1 MQEQQQLSESLPQLD
16 IRYILHVLWSGKW
29 LILACMLLT
38 MALAMVNNN
47 FQKVS
52 YRAQAQLQ
60 VDAPPFLPSPGA
72 DFTSQ
77 SSYYLNIDRYFK
89 TEKQKL
95 TSRRMHLLFAERLKQ
110 QNPRFQSQSNDAI
123 AGELGGGISL
133 APVEDTNLLWLEF
146 IADDPRK
153 ASDWVNL
160 YVDLYVEENDR
171 QQGEAVK
178 QSRDVLKRQLYEIK
192 SMLASQQTQM
202 NQYAENSN
210 VPVTPEMASV
220 EFELL
225 SRYRADYEDAKAKRE
240 EEEQKLSKLEGYIAD
255 SSKLTNIPE
264 LVSSPGFRSYYNQW
278 VEANNALE
286 RLRLDGKGEEHP
298 AVTAKRVELENLR
311 KQLRNELVKYAD
323 GMRVSLSVLQN
334 REQVSQKSYSQ
345 KMAERRV
352 TSRHVA
358 EMSSFMKS
366 KENWAS
372 AFAAVEQKLRDL
384 SLQEGFVNSN
394 IKVVEHAGVGYRV
407 ATRGMNFVVLAT
419 VGGMILGMA
428 LVVLGEVINPRVKTV
443 EEIQTSLSVPALGF
457 LPRTKDFALHQIRE
471 SYNVLRTELLFNK
484 NLRQHKVIMVTSSL
498 PEEGKTTVT
507 MNLAK
512 TLAAAGDRTM
522 VVDFDLRKARL
533 RSILSTG
540 KQNGNSV
547 FSPVEGLKLR
557 VEQTQLPCL
566 HLTVADS
573 LPQNPPYLLS
583 QPSLRDFIAYLREHY
598 DWVLIDTPPVTSVT
612 DPVIMAA
619 LVDTILFVIKY
630 NFVDKRIVRNSLS
643 ALAKTHANIMGA
655 VLNDLDVKKT
665 RYYAY
670 QSYYR
675 YYSDSDA
682 K

>member
-1 MQEQQQLSESLPQLD
+1 MQDLNVSESLPQLD
-16 IRYILHVLWSGKW
+16 IRYILHVLWTGKW
-29 LILACMLLT
+29 VILACMLVA
-38 MALAMVNNN
+38 MALAAVNNN

-52 YRAQAQLQ
+52 YRAQAQIQ
-60 VDAPPFLPSPGA
+60 IDAPPFLPSPGA
-72 DFTSQ
+72 DFNSQ

-95 TSRRMHLLFAERLKQ
+95 TSRRMHLLFAGRLKQ
-110 QNPRFQSQSNDAI
+110 QNPRFQNQSSDGI

-146 IADDPRK
+146 VADDPRK
-153 ASDWVNL
+153 AADWVNL

-202 NQYAENSN
+202 NQYAESSN
-210 VPVTPEMASV
+210 LPVTPEMASV
-220 EFELL
+220 EFEMV

-240 EEEQKLSKLEGYIAD
+240 EEEQKLAKLETYIAD

-264 LVSSPGFRSYYNQW
+264 LVSSPSFRSYYIQW

-286 RLRLDGKGEEHP
+286 KLRLDGKGEEHP
-298 AVTAKRVELENLR
+298 TLVAKRTELDNLR

-323 GMRVSLSVLQN
+323 GMRVSVSVLRN
-334 REQVSQKSYSQ
+334 REQASQKSYSE

-352 TSRHVA
+352 TSRHMA
-358 EMSSFMKS
+358 EMSSFIKS

-384 SLQEGFVNSN
+384 SLQEGFVTSN
-394 IKVVEHAGVGYRV
+394 IKVVEHAGAGYRV
-407 ATRGMNFVVLAT
+407 ATRGANFFILAT
-419 VGGMILGMA
+419 LGGMILGMA

-457 LPRTKDFALHQIRE
+457 LPRTKDFGLHQIRE

-540 KQNGNSV
+540 KQNGNSI

-557 VEQTQLPCL
+557 VEQTQLPSL
-566 HLTVADS
+566 HLTVAES

-583 QPSLRDFIAYLREHY
+583 QPSLRDFISYLSDRY

-612 DPVIMAA
+612 DPVIIAA

>member
-1 MQEQQQLSESLPQLD
+1 M
-16 IRYILHVLWSGKW
+16 
-29 LILACMLLT
+29 
-38 MALAMVNNN
+38 
-47 FQKVS
+47 
-52 YRAQAQLQ
+52 
-60 VDAPPFLPSPGA
+60 
-72 DFTSQ
+72 
-77 SSYYLNIDRYFK
+77 
-89 TEKQKL
+89 
-95 TSRRMHLLFAERLKQ
+95 
-110 QNPRFQSQSNDAI
+110 
-123 AGELGGGISL
+123 
-133 APVEDTNLLWLEF
+133 
-146 IADDPRK
+146 
-153 ASDWVNL
+153 
-160 YVDLYVEENDR
+160 
-171 QQGEAVK
+171 
-178 QSRDVLKRQLYEIK
+178 
-192 SMLASQQTQM
+192 
-202 NQYAENSN
+202 
-210 VPVTPEMASV
+210 
-220 EFELL
+220 
-225 SRYRADYEDAKAKRE
+225 
-240 EEEQKLSKLEGYIAD
+240 
-255 SSKLTNIPE
+255 
-264 LVSSPGFRSYYNQW
+264 
-278 VEANNALE
+278 EANNALE
-286 RLRLDGKGEEHP
+286 KLRLDGKGEEHP
-298 AVTAKRVELENLR
+298 TVVAKRSELENLR
-311 KQLRNELVKYAD
+311 KQLRNELTKYAD
-323 GMRVSLSVLQN
+323 GMRVNLSVLHN
-334 REQVSQKSYSQ
+334 REQASQKSYSQ
-345 KMAERRV
+345 KMAERKV
-352 TSRHVA
+352 SSRHMA

-372 AFAAVEQKLRDL
+372 AFAAVEQKLRDM
-384 SLQEGFVNSN
+384 SLQEGLVNSN
-394 IKVVEHAGVGYRV
+394 IKVVEHAGAGYRV
-407 ATRGMNFVVLAT
+407 ATRGTNFVILAT
-419 VGGMILGMA
+419 LGGMILGMA
-428 LVVLGEVINPRVKTV
+428 LVVLGEIINPRVKTV
-443 EEIQTSLSVPALGF
+443 EEIQTSLGVPALGF

-540 KQNGNSV
+540 KQDGQSV

-557 VEQTQLPCL
+557 VEQTQLPTL

-583 QPSLRDFIAYLREHY
+583 QPSLRDFISYLRDRY

-643 ALAKTHANIMGA
+643 ALVKTHANIMGA

>member
-16 IRYILHVLWSGKW
+16 IRYILHLLWSGKW
-29 LILACMLLT
+29 VILACMLLA
-38 MALAMVNNN
+38 MALAMVNNS

-77 SSYYLNIDRYFK
+77 SGYYLNIDRYFK

-95 TSRRMHLLFAERLKQ
+95 TSRRMHLLFAARLKQ
-110 QNPRFQSQSNDAI
+110 QNPSFQNQSIESI
-123 AGELGGGISL
+123 ASELGGGISL
-133 APVEDTNLLWLEF
+133 TPVEDTNLLWLDF
-146 IADDPRK
+146 IGDDPRK

-178 QSRDVLKRQLYEIK
+178 QSRDILKRQLYEIK
-192 SMLASQQTQM
+192 SMLAAQQTQM
-202 NQYAENSN
+202 NQYAETSN

-220 EFELL
+220 EFEMV

-240 EEEQKLSKLEGYIAD
+240 EEEQKLAKLEGYIAD
-255 SSKLTNIPE
+255 NSKLTNIPE
-264 LVSSPGFRSYYNQW
+264 LVSSTSFRSYYIQW

-286 RLRLDGKGEEHP
+286 KLRLDGKGEEHP
-298 AVTAKRVELENLR
+298 TVVAKRSELENLR
-311 KQLRNELVKYAD
+311 KQLRNELTKYAD
-323 GMRVSLSVLQN
+323 GMRVNLSVLHN
-334 REQVSQKSYSQ
+334 REQASQKSYSQ
-345 KMAERRV
+345 KMAERKV
-352 TSRHVA
+352 SSRHMA

-372 AFAAVEQKLRDL
+372 AFAAVEQKLRDM
-384 SLQEGFVNSN
+384 SLQEGLVNSN
-394 IKVVEHAGVGYRV
+394 IKVVEHAGAGYRV
-407 ATRGMNFVVLAT
+407 ATRGTNFVILAT
-419 VGGMILGMA
+419 LGGMILGMA
-428 LVVLGEVINPRVKTV
+428 LVVLGEIINPRVKTV
-443 EEIQTSLSVPALGF
+443 EEIQTSLGVPALGF

-540 KQNGNSV
+540 KQDGQSV

-557 VEQTQLPCL
+557 VEQTQLPTL

-583 QPSLRDFIAYLREHY
+583 QPSLRDFISYLRDRY

-643 ALAKTHANIMGA
+643 ALVKTHANIMGA